1 MALHNAIASARQ
13 SAGISQR
20 AMSALLQRPYTF
32 MQKVESLER
41 QINPVD
47 LLHCCRVLNVDFI
60 EFMTRFET
68 ERRCLPLT
76 EPEAV
81 AG

>member
-1 MALHNAIASARQ
+1 
-13 SAGISQR
+13 
-20 AMSALLQRPYTF
+20 

-47 LLHCCRVLNVDFI
+47 LLHCCRVLSVDFI
-60 EFMTRFET
+60 EFMTRFEA
-68 ERRCLPLT
+68 ERQQLPLA
-76 EPEAV
+76 EPEVV